1 MADTTNW
8 LEKTKE
14 SYNDYY
20 KTYRAAWRRRSGLPM
35 MDSSCWKQIQAED
48 LYTVSSA
55 KKKHVSIDMKH
66 VCAWYRVTNGY
77 VPMFRAARK
86 DGDNSG

>member
-1 MADTTNW
+1 MPDTNW

-20 KTYRAAWRRRSGLPM
+20 KTYRAAWCRWSGLPM
-35 MDSSCWKQIQAED
+35 MDSSCLEQVQAED
-48 LYTVSSA
+48 LYTVTR
-55 KKKHVSIDMKH
+55 DMKH

-86 DGDNSG
+86 GGDNNG

>member
-20 KTYRAAWRRRSGLPM
+20 KTYRAAWCRRSGLPM
-35 MDSSCWKQIQAED
+35 MDSSCWK
-48 LYTVSSA
+48 
-55 KKKHVSIDMKH
+55 
-66 VCAWYRVTNGY
+66 
-77 VPMFRAARK
+77 
-86 DGDNSG
+86 